1 MKKLLLLLLPALLL
15 CGTAKAD
22 EGMWLLP
29 LVKRLNIEKMQELG
43 CELSAEDI
51 YNINNTSLKDAIVA
65 LDHGSCT
72 AELVSEKGLLL
83 TNHHCGYGEIQ
94 AHSSVEHDY
103 LKDGFW
109 ARSLKEELPNPGK
122 TVTFLIRAEDV
133 TEKLTGAIHDDGDGS
148 DHAFENTIN
157 ALVDEASENNKYEV
171 DIVPMFEG
179 NQYFMFVYI
188 TYKDIRL
195 VGAPPS
201 SIGKF
206 GADTDNWM
214 WPRHTGDFSMF
225 RIYTA
230 PDGSP
235 AEYSEDNIPY
245 DAPYHL
251 PISIEGV
258 EDGDYT
264 MVLGYPGSTDRY
276 ATSFGVENTRDYI
289 NSVREEVRAKKLE
302 ILGNYMKTSDK
313 ARIQYASK
321 YARSSNY
328 YKYSIGQ
335 NKGIENL
342 DVVGKKQNLEKK
354 LTDWINETSDRKDKY
369 GDALKVIQESY
380 SDTDKSAAQTYL
392 IEAILSGPE
401 AYQMGRTM
409 STIVNILKA
418 SKDEDSGRLKEVAA
432 KMKEGLPEIFKDYDT
447 ETDKKV
453 AIELMK
459 IYIKNVNPKYYP
471 DFVKTIV
478 SKYKGDTQKYF
489 DKAYANSI
497 VVNRDKA
504 EAFLDNPTL
513 KAARKDVFI
522 STSKE
527 ALDAYRKIYSEGG
540 AFIEARKQLLAALM
554 EMDAD
559 KSFYPD
565 ANSTMRLTYGTVGSY
580 EPHDAVE
587 YKYFTTHKGYLEKEI
602 PGDSEFDVKPR
613 MKQLLV
619 NKDFGRYA
627 DENGDLRICFISNN
641 DITGGNSGSPV
652 INGKGQLV
660 GLAFDGNWEAMSGDI
675 AFEPELQRCINVDI
689 RFVLWI
695 IDKYAGAQNLIDEMT
710 IID

>member
-1 MKKLLLLLLPALLL
+1 MKKLLLLLLPAVML
-15 CGTAKAD
+15 CSSARAD

-29 LVKRLNIEKMQELG
+29 LIKKLNIDKMQELG

-51 YNINNTSLKDAIVA
+51 YNTNNASLKDAIVA

-72 AELVSEKGLLL
+72 AELVSKKGLLL

-103 LKDGFW
+103 LKNGFW
-109 ARSLKEELPNPGK
+109 AKSLKEELPNPDK
-122 TVTFLIRAEDV
+122 TVTFLIRVEDV
-133 TEKLTGAIHDDGDGS
+133 TEK
-148 DHAFENTIN
+148 IN
-157 ALVDEASENNKYEV
+157 DAMSNVDKDKYAVANLVNDLVSSATENNKYTAEV
-171 DIVPMFEG
+171 IPMFEG

-245 DAPYHL
+245 NAPYHL

-258 EDGDYT
+258 KNGDYT

-276 ATSFGVENTRDYI
+276 ATSFEVENTRDYI

-302 ILGNYMKTSDK
+302 ILSKYMSTSDK

-342 DVVGKKQNLEKK
+342 DVLGKKEDLEKR
-354 LTDWINETSDRKDKY
+354 LTDWINESSERKEKY
-369 GDALKVIQESY
+369 GEALTLIKDYY

-392 IEAILSGPE
+392 AETLLSGPE
-401 AYQMGRTM
+401 AFRMGRSM
-409 STIVNILKA
+409 STVVNMLKA
-418 SKDEDSGRLKEVAA
+418 SEEGSSEQTKELAQKQKD
-432 KMKEGLPEIFKDYDT
+432 GLPEIFKDYDM

-453 AIELMK
+453 AVELMK
-459 IYIKNVNPKYYP
+459 IYMSNVNPKYYP
-471 DFVKTIV
+471 EFVKSIAK
-478 SKYKGDTQKYF
+478 KYKGNVQKYF
-489 DKAYANSI
+489 DKAYANSF
-497 VVNRDKA
+497 VVDQDKA
-504 EAFLDNPTL
+504 RAFLDNPTV
-513 KAARKDVFI
+513 KAANKDVFI
-522 STSKE
+522 SVSKDIT
-527 ALDAYRKIYSEGG
+527 DAYRMTRGEGQ
-540 AFIEARKQLLAALM
+540 ELMLARNQLLAALM
-554 EMDAD
+554 EMDSD

-580 EPHDAVE
+580 EPRDAVE

-602 PGDSEFDVKPR
+602 PGDTEFDVKPR
-613 MKQLLV
+613 MKQLLMD
-619 NKDFGRYA
+619 KDFGRYA

-695 IDKYAGAQNLIDEMT
+695 IDKYAGAQNIIDEMT
-710 IID
+710 IIN

>member
-1 MKKLLLLLLPALLL
+1 MLPALLL
-15 CGTAKAD
+15 CNTARAD

-29 LVKRLNIEKMQELG
+29 LIKKLNIERMQELG

-94 AHSSVEHDY
+94 AHSSVDHDY
-103 LKDGFW
+103 LRDGFW
-109 ARSLKEELPNPGK
+109 AKSLKEELPNPGK
-122 TVTFLIRAEDV
+122 TVTFLVRVEDITDRLT
-133 TEKLTGAIHDDGDGS
+133 TEIENGD
-148 DHAFENTIN
+148 DHAIENRVN
-157 ALVDEASENNKYEV
+157 ALVDEASEGNKYEV
-171 DIVPMFEG
+171 EIVPMLEG

-188 TYKDIRL
+188 TYKDVRL

-235 AEYSEDNIPY
+235 AEYSEDNVPY

-258 EDGDYT
+258 KEGDYT

-276 ATSFGVENTRDYI
+276 ATSFEVENTRDYI
-289 NSVREEVRAKKLE
+289 NSVREDVRAKKLE
-302 ILGNYMKTSDK
+302 ILGNYMSTSDK

-321 YARSSNY
+321 YARSANY

-335 NKGIENL
+335 NRGIENL
-342 DVVGKKQNLEKK
+342 DVVGKKKDLENR
-354 LTDWINETSDRKDKY
+354 LTDWINQSSDRKEKY
-369 GDALKVIQESY
+369 GDALAVIKESY
-380 SDTDKSAAQTYL
+380 ADTEKSAAQTYL
-392 IEAILSGPE
+392 TEALLSGPE
-401 AYQMGRTM
+401 AFMMGRTV
-409 STIVNILKA
+409 SSIASILQASDGKGTAKA
-418 SKDEDSGRLKEVAA
+418 KEVAQ
-432 KMKEGLPEIFKDYDT
+432 KMKEGLPEIFKDYDK
-447 ETDKKV
+447 ETDKRV
-453 AIELMK
+453 AVELMK
-459 IYIKNVNPKYYP
+459 IYMKNVDSKYYP
-471 DFVKTIV
+471 DFVKTI
-478 SKYKGDTQKYF
+478 STKYKGNVQKYF
-489 DKAYANSI
+489 DKAYANSF
-497 VVNRDKA
+497 VVDKA
-504 EAFLDNPTL
+504 KTEAFLDNPTL
-513 KAARKDVFI
+513 KAAKKDVFI
-522 STSKE
+522 QTSKD
-527 ALDAYRKIYSEGG
+527 AIDAYRKMYNRGG
-540 AFIEARKQLLAALM
+540 ELQEARRQLLAALM

-580 EPHDAVE
+580 EPRDAVE
-587 YKYFTTHKGYLEKEI
+587 YKYFTTYKGYLEKEV

-613 MKQLLV
+613 MKQLLLD
-619 NKDFGRYA
+619 KDFGQYA

-689 RFVLWI
+689 RFVLWV
-695 IDKYAGAQNLIDEMT
+695 IDKYAGAQNIIDEMT
-710 IID
+710 IVE